1 MVICAIVGCEN
12 RSVRDRGKSFYR
24 LPAIISN
31 LGTQTE
37 ALSRKRRDAWLV
49 KIRREDISPEQYY
62 NIRVCSDHFIN
73 GSPSRIYDETNQDW
87 APSLKLVFEAS
98 ACGRSE
104 RYDCALKRRIAMCSS
119 EESMEMVDTV
129 TCGDG
134 NDDEMENAEECC
146 DTVTTR
152 TEVAVQTE
160 ETEDHRQL
168 KEEMEELKK
177 ENDRLKL
184 TNHHLTLKVEEQGFT
199 EDYTGLCKWEL
210 FVALFEYVKPCM
222 QTTGKSS
229 LSSFQKLLLTL
240 MRLRNNLSFPDL
252 GYRFEIHPTT
262 VSRIFNRVLDLLFI
276 KLKLLIKWPERAAL
290 KKTMPMVFRKHF
302 QIVS

>member
-1 MVICAIVGCEN
+1 
-12 RSVRDRGKSFYR
+12 
-24 LPAIISN
+24 
-31 LGTQTE
+31 
-37 ALSRKRRDAWLV
+37 
-49 KIRREDISPEQYY
+49 
-62 NIRVCSDHFIN
+62 
-73 GSPSRIYDETNQDW
+73 
-87 APSLKLVFEAS
+87 
-98 ACGRSE
+98 
-104 RYDCALKRRIAMCSS
+104 
-119 EESMEMVDTV
+119 MEMVDTV

-177 ENDRLKL
+177 ENDHLKL
-184 TNHHLTLKVEEQGFT
+184 TNHHLTLKVEEQSFT
-199 EDYTGLCKWEL
+199 EDNFRNNDKKVLYYTGLCKWEL
-210 FVALFEYVKPCM
+210 FVALFEYIKPCL

-229 LSSFQKLLLTL
+229 FSSFLKLLLTL

-262 VSRIFNRVLDLLFI
+262 FSHIFNRVLDLLFI
-276 KLKLLIKWPERAAL
+276 KLKPLIKWPKRAAL

-302 QIVS
+302 PNCVVIIDCFDIFLERPTHLLARAQTYSSYKHHNTVKYLIGITPQGTVSFISEAWGGQTSDKYITEHSNIMICIMRLIEGVAKSVWHALLKVEAVILPLLI